1 MARGITGTSSDTW
14 PAFWK
19 FMFTRT
25 YWPPLRIRVRCTSST
40 RGDGPVRN
48 SDCLWPRLIPPI
60 GTRTD
65 VAAAGALM
73 LISRS
78 GTPSLVRA
86 RNTPAEAP
94 RGSEK
99 PGAGPSTNMLLI
111 RSVLFTIADAPAV
124 G

>member
-1 MARGITGTSSDTW
+1 
-14 PAFWK
+14 
-19 FMFTRT
+19 MFTRM
-25 YWPPLRIRVRCTSST
+25 YWPPLRMRVRCTSST

-48 SDCLWPRLIPPI
+48 RDCWWPRLIPPR

-65 VAAAGALM
+65 AAAKGALM
-73 LISRS
+73 LSSRS
-78 GTPSLVRA
+78 GTPLLVRA
-86 RNTPAEAP
+86 KNIPAEAP